1 MPNKIFNIRLRNK
14 RDTEANWEKK
24 DPLILD
30 GETIVVTTASG
41 ETRVKIGDGAKNYT
55 QLPFLDEVL
64 KNEINNKAAID
75 AGVYTAVASS
85 SDGVA
90 YTATVPGIES
100 LSSGASFIMIPDKT
114 SASKEPTIDVNG
126 LGAKKIRRRLSAIT
140 TSLQSG
146 YSNTWISINKPFQIV
161 YDGAAWVVEGMPK
174 PVGAD
179 VYGAVPQ
186 ATADASGNVITDTYA
201 TIAMLQN
208 MLPKVTTI
216 TLASGWNGTASPY
229 YQDVTLSC
237 ATETSVVDLQPTP
250 AQLASW
256 QDSGLAFTGAVT
268 GEYDGT
274 TDISVDIPS
283 DVYIAQINATS
294 GILVNDYDELVS
306 AIRSHKIIILLIGE
320 TAGLIT
326 ITVADFDSTKV
337 TLGVPEQEYFINF
350 TIAKDTKKLAASY
363 LYHFSM
369 EIQEGVDPKSGVVY
383 FDEATGLCSTKD
395 SVSPIA
401 TTSTAGTIKVGNGLS
416 ISDDGTLSVT
426 TATYYTGTA
435 DPVNTLGADGD
446 LYLQTGV

>member
-24 DPLILD
+24 NPLILD
-30 GETIVVTTASG
+30 GEIIVVTTASG
-41 ETRVKIGDGAKNYT
+41 ETRVKIGDGAKTYT

-64 KNEINNKAAID
+64 KNEINNKAAMD

-186 ATADASGNVITDTYA
+186 ATADASGNVITETYA

-216 TLASGWNGTASPY
+216 SLASGWNGTASPY

-237 ATETSVVDLQPTP
+237 CTENSVVDLQPTP

-256 QDSGLAFTGAVT
+256 QDSGLAFTT
-268 GEYDGT
+268 Q
-274 TDISVDIPS
+274 S
-283 DVYIAQINATS
+283 
-294 GILVNDYDELVS
+294 
-306 AIRSHKIIILLIGE
+306 
-320 TAGLIT
+320 
-326 ITVADFDSTKV
+326 
-337 TLGVPEQEYFINF
+337 
-350 TIAKDTKKLAASY
+350 
-363 LYHFSM
+363 
-369 EIQEGVDPKSGVVY
+369 
-383 FDEATGLCSTKD
+383 
-395 SVSPIA
+395 
-401 TTSTAGTIKVGNGLS
+401 GNGTVRVYVACGKPSGS
-416 ISDDGTLSVT
+416 ISIQVK
-426 TATYYTGTA
+426 
-435 DPVNTLGADGD
+435 V
-446 LYLQTGV
+446 QEVVVV

>member
-90 YTATVPGIES
+90 YIATVPGIES

-126 LGAKKIRRRLSAIT
+126 LGAKTIRRRLSAIT

-146 YSNTWISINKPFQIV
+146 YSNTWISVNKPFQVV
-161 YDGAAWVVEGMPK
+161 YDGNAWVVEGMAK

-201 TIAMLQN
+201 TIAMLQS

-216 TLASGWNGTASPY
+216 TLASGWGGTASPY
-229 YQDVTLSC
+229 YQDVALSC

-250 AQLASW
+250 TQLAS
-256 QDSGLAFTGAVT
+256 
-268 GEYDGT
+268 
-274 TDISVDIPS
+274 
-283 DVYIAQINATS
+283 
-294 GILVNDYDELVS
+294 
-306 AIRSHKIIILLIGE
+306 
-320 TAGLIT
+320 
-326 ITVADFDSTKV
+326 
-337 TLGVPEQEYFINF
+337 
-350 TIAKDTKKLAASY
+350 
-363 LYHFSM
+363 
-369 EIQEGVDPKSGVVY
+369 
-383 FDEATGLCSTKD
+383 
-395 SVSPIA
+395 
-401 TTSTAGTIKVGNGLS
+401 
-416 ISDDGTLSVT
+416 
-426 TATYYTGTA
+426 
-435 DPVNTLGADGD
+435 
-446 LYLQTGV
+446 